1 MVKNAQNETLV
12 PGIVS
17 ALRDRILN
25 GTLHPGE
32 PLHQAS
38 LAETLGVSL
47 IPLREALRM
56 MEADGLVEFEAHKG
70 VRVAEVTS
78 LEVLEWSLEVRALIG
93 VLLPIMLPMLDE
105 PAFAQLHRLAADK
118 PSTLHTVHEFFSEI
132 LAPCGMP
139 RLLHRVEQLLT
150 RFGRYLPVGGGAVW
164 AELRKRPPTLEDLV
178 QACEARDTAPVLD
191 AFEAYLMPWVREFR
205 AVLESRP

>member
-17 ALRDRILN
+17 ALRDRILD

-56 MEADGLVEFEAHKG
+56 MEADGLVEFAAHKG

-78 LEVLEWSLEVRALIG
+78 LEVLEWSLEVRALVG
-93 VLLPIMLPMLDE
+93 VLLPIVIPLLDE
-105 PAFAQLHRLAADK
+105 PVFARLHRLAADK

-139 RLLHRVEQLLT
+139 RLLHRVQQLLT

-164 AELRKRPPTLEDLV
+164 AELRKHPPTLEDLV
-178 QACEARDTAPVLD
+178 RTCEARDAELVLG

>member
-12 PGIVS
+12 PGIVA
-17 ALRDRILN
+17 ALRERILD

-78 LEVLEWSLEVRALIG
+78 LEVLEWSLEVRALVG
-93 VLLPIMLPMLDE
+93 VLLPIVLPRLGAPGFE
-105 PAFAQLHRLAADK
+105 QLHRLAADK
-118 PSTLHTVHEFFSEI
+118 PTTLHTVHDFFSEI
-132 LAPCGMP
+132 VAPCGMP
-139 RLLHRVEQLLT
+139 RLLRRVEQLLT

-164 AELRKRPPTLEDLV
+164 AELRKEPPTLEDLV
-178 QACEARDTAPVLD
+178 RACEARDVEQLQV
-191 AFEAYLMPWVREFR
+191 AFEAYLRPWVREFR
-205 AVLESRP
+205 AVLEARP

>member
-1 MVKNAQNETLV
+1 MVKSAQHETLV

-17 ALRDRILN
+17 ALRERILN
-25 GTLHPGE
+25 GTLHPRE
-32 PLHQAS
+32 PLHQMA

-56 MEADGLVEFEAHKG
+56 MEADGLVEFVAHKG
-70 VRVAEVTS
+70 VRVADVTS
-78 LEVLEWSLEVRALIG
+78 LEVLEWSLEVRALVG
-93 VLLPIMLPMLDE
+93 ALLPIVLPMLDE

-118 PSTLHTVHEFFSEI
+118 HSTLHTVHEFFSEI

-150 RFGRYLPVGGGAVW
+150 RFGRYLPAGGGDVLAG
-164 AELRKRPPTLEDLV
+164 LRVLPPSLEDLAR
-178 QACEARDTAPVLD
+178 ACEARDPEAVLG
-191 AFEAYLMPWVREFR
+191 AFEAYMMPWVHEFR
-205 AVLESRP
+205 AMLDARP